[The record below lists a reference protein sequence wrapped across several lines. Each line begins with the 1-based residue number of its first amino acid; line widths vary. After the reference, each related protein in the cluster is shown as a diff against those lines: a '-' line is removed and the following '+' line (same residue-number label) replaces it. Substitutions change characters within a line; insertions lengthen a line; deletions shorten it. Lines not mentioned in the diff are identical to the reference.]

1 MAIEHEKIAYRDE
14 VLAQG
19 GTVVPDLYQGVSKS
33 RITDVLEKLALYS
46 DDRRDAVF
54 AMLCDEESWINGAA
68 KNGFMFHD
76 GATCAQVGTHVKIL
90 QRGENIKVDREQVRK
105 KCMVPLF
112 SIGAVEKVLYESK
125 LKSFVDGHPKANAG
139 YSSYRLSDS
148 FKSVLFCNESDLEDE
163 LNAWVSNDERVE
175 RRAFQAKVSTA
186 KLDNQNKHSVLIEAI
201 HKEYAP
207 RFLPGFELIYIDNGN
222 GSRITDAEKE
232 ILLAAGIVFERNDRL
247 PDVLFFNPEL
257 DALWVVD
264 AVTTDGEV
272 DYARQ
277 QDFIA
282 FAKRNGKKKIGFTTA
297 YMTWKKAASRQT
309 EMQNLAESSYLWVLE
324 DASKNIL
331 IQQEKKLGQL
341 VEI

>member
-19 GTVVPDLYQGVSKS
+19 ETVVPDLYQGVSKS

-54 AMLCDEESWINGAA
+54 AMLCDEDSWITSAA

-105 KCMVPLF
+105 RCMVPLF
-112 SIGAVEKVLYESK
+112 SIGAVDKVLYESK
-125 LKSFVDGHPKANAG
+125 LKSFVDGHPKANAS

-148 FKSVLFCNESDLEDE
+148 FKSVLFCNEVDLEDE
-163 LNAWVSNDERVE
+163 LNAWVSSDERVE

-207 RFLPGFELIYIDNGN
+207 RFLPGFELVYIDNGN

-232 ILLAAGIVFERNDRL
+232 ILLSAGIVFERNDRL
-247 PDVLFFNPEL
+247 PDVLFFNPKL

-297 YMTWKKAASRQT
+297 YMTWKKAASRQA

-341 VEI
+341 VEL